1 MSISTAI
8 EIIGVKA
15 PDIPQ
20 DARLTD
26 FVDLAKLIVAAAP
39 LGTKFQYA
47 LALLVLHWMKLADM
61 SSGPAGEVDGTMG
74 ISGGIRRKK
83 EGMVELEFNRSE
95 SLVGSKASERYY
107 GQTVFGF
114 EFYQLWQHC
123 FIGPMN
129 RFT

>member
-1 MSISTAI
+1 MPISTAK

-20 DARLTD
+20 DVRLTD
-26 FVDLAKLIVAAAP
+26 FVNLAKLIVAEAP

-61 SSGPAGEVDGTMG
+61 SSGPDGEIDGTMG
-74 ISGGIRRKK
+74 IAGGIRRKK

-95 SLVGSKASERYY
+95 NLTGSNDAYRYY
-107 GQTVFGF
+107 SQTTFGA
-114 EFYQLWQHC
+114 EFYQLWRHC